1 METFPY
7 LSRMPPPNLTLHP
20 IGTVATPYSSKYA
33 APRQPA
39 TARKKCVGVIK
50 LNPGSNFEQALE
62 DLDGFEYVWI
72 LYWFDRNTTWK
83 PKVLPPTEQR
93 IKRGV
98 FATRSPHRPNPLGLS
113 LCKLIDVRGRTIRI
127 EDPDM
132 LDGTPVLD
140 IKPYLPHAE
149 AFPEARAGW
158 IASSHER
165 SGQHRTVAIS
175 ADVRVALEHIPEG
188 TRLQIESYLVGVL
201 GHDPFPHVYRRIKQQ
216 SDGSYVIAVKRWR
229 FHYSVS
235 STGVSITRVTRS
247 AANAH
252 DGISA
257 ENRSGRQ
264 K

>member
-1 METFPY
+1 
-7 LSRMPPPNLTLHP
+7 MPPPNLTLHP

-158 IASSHER
+158 VALSHER
-165 SGQHRTVAIS
+165 ASERFRVVYDVA
-175 ADVRVALEHIPEG
+175 VREHLETLPIAEREEI
-188 TRLQIESYLVGVL
+188 TAYLSSVL
-201 GHDPFPHVYRRIKQQ
+201 ARDPFPHVYRRIRILG
-216 SDGSYVIAVKRWR
+216 DGSSVVAVKRWR
-229 FHYSVS
+229 FSFTVH
-235 STGVSITRVTRS
+235 
-247 AANAH
+247 AANVRITSMYREGDHVKRKAARR
-252 DGISA
+252 DD
-257 ENRSGRQ
+257 Q
-264 K
+264 KR